1 MATKDFTAFAGAGAL
16 DEQVRYACRIAV
28 YDDPASVPRVVSV
41 EPADIAS
48 YLSEITSTTFKL
60 AHERGGEIPF
70 AIIREIVE
78 NYIHASFIEPSISI
92 FDGGQTIRFC
102 DQGPGIE
109 DKERALE
116 VGTTSASEDMKR
128 YIRGVGSGLPIVLQY
143 MRDKGGSLSVEDNI
157 SQGTIVTLS
166 ALPANDGAAAA
177 ASPAAPEVS
186 ERGADILR
194 YLAEHDEVGGV
205 DLVRAYGG
213 SQPTWSRELTALDK
227 KGLTA
232 KTGQKRR
239 LTEAG
244 RALAGSLVANG

>member
-1 MATKDFTAFAGAGAL
+1 MASRDFTAFAGAGTL

-28 YDDPASVPRVVSV
+28 YDDPASVPRVIVV

-48 YLSEITSTTFKL
+48 YLSEITSLTSKL
-60 AHERGGEIPF
+60 AHEQGGEIPF

-92 FDGGQTIRFC
+92 FDHGQTIRFC

-157 SQGTIVTLS
+157 SQGTIVTIS
-166 ALPANDGAAAA
+166 ALPANDGAAPT
-177 ASPAAPEVS
+177 ASSAPEVS

-213 SQPTWSRELTALDK
+213 SQPTWSRELAALDK

-232 KTGQKRR
+232 KTGQKRH

-244 RALAGSLVANG
+244 RALAGSLDIRR